1 MPYDV
6 KDIGLAP
13 KGKRRIEWAGKR
25 MPVLRE
31 IAQRFKN
38 EQPLKGV
45 QIGACLHVTT
55 ETANLC
61 RTLVEGGARVAL
73 CASNPLSTQDDTAA
87 SLVKDYGIE
96 VFAIRAEDNKTYYD
110 HLNSVLDRK
119 PAITMDDGAD
129 LVNMLHKERKDLQGT
144 VVASLEET
152 TTGIIRLKALQR
164 EGALKIPV
172 VAVNDA
178 LTKFM
183 FDNRYGTGQ
192 STLDGIVR
200 ATNLLIAGKT
210 VVVAGYGWCG
220 RGFAMRAR
228 GLGAKVVITEVDAIK
243 ALEAVMD
250 GYQVMPMLEAARIGD
265 IFCTVTGN
273 KGVIRRDHYE
283 LMKDGAVICNS
294 GHFNVE
300 LDMGALT
307 DLSKEIKKGIRD
319 NVDEYVLKSGR
330 SLYMLGEGRLV
341 NLACAEGHPAEVM
354 DMSFATQA
362 LMCEHAYKSRGKL
375 DVRVHPVPQDIEQWI
390 ARLKLKT
397 MGVSIDNLTDEQK
410 KYLESWQ
417 EGT

>member
-6 KDIGLAP
+6 KEIGLAA
-13 KGKRRIEWAGKR
+13 KGKRRIEWAAKR

-31 IAQRFKN
+31 IAQRFQSEK
-38 EQPLKGV
+38 PLKGV

-61 RTLVEGGARVAL
+61 RTLIDGGARVAL
-73 CASNPLSTQDDTAA
+73 CASNPLSTQDDAAA
-87 SLVKDYGIE
+87 SLVKDFGVE
-96 VFAIRAEDNKTYYD
+96 VFSIRGEDQKTYYD
-110 HLNSVLDRK
+110 HINKVLDRK

-129 LVNMLHKERKDLQGT
+129 LVNLLHKERKDLQSSVT
-144 VVASLEET
+144 ASLEET
-152 TTGIIRLKALQR
+152 TTGIIRLRALQR

-172 VAVNDA
+172 FAVNDA
-178 LTKFM
+178 LVKFM

-192 STLDGIVR
+192 STLDGIIR
-200 ATNLLIAGKT
+200 ATNILLAGKT
-210 VVVAGYGWCG
+210 VVVSGYGWCG

-250 GYQVMPMLEAARIGD
+250 GYQVMPIAEAARTGD
-265 IFCTVTGN
+265 VFCTVTGN
-273 KGVIRRDHYE
+273 KSVIRREHFE
-283 LMKDGAVICNS
+283 QMKDGAVICNS

-300 LDMGALT
+300 LDLGALT
-307 DLSKEIKKGIRD
+307 DLSKEIKKEIRE
-319 NVDEYVLKSGR
+319 NVDEYLLKNGR
-330 SLYMLGEGRLV
+330 SLFVLAEGRLV

-362 LMCEHAYKSRGKL
+362 LTCEHAYKSRGKL
-375 DVRVHPVPQDIEQWI
+375 DVRVHPVPREVEQWI

-397 MGVSIDNLTDEQK
+397 MGVSIDALTDEQR
-410 KYLESWQ
+410 KYLETWQ